1 MKFWDIW
8 EILMKTK
15 IIVEGKSD
23 AIFLKALIKKFQLK
37 NINIEISGN
46 ANKCEITKP
55 KTIKKIIENAKED
68 GYNKVIILIDKNTQ
82 FYCGMAPSSCVIDV
96 KKEYINKVLK
106 NLPADVIVVDEEIEC
121 WFILAE
127 EQNITNFYSSCEKNA
142 KQIFNTTSKQQLAQ
156 RAIKKLDT
164 ITKNRK
170 KNRSFDYFLQ
180 KIGI

>member
-1 MKFWDIW
+1 MKSWGIW

-15 IIVEGKSD
+15 IIVEGISD

-37 NINIEISGN
+37 NINVEISGN
-46 ANKCEITKP
+46 TKKCEITKS

-68 GYNKVIILIDKNTQ
+68 GYKKVIILIDKKTQ
-82 FYCGMAPSSCVIDV
+82 FNCGITPSSCVIDV

-106 NLPADVIVVDEEIEC
+106 NFSADVIVVDEEIEC

-127 EQNITNFYSSCEKNA
+127 QNITNFYKGCEKYA

-164 ITKNRK
+164 ITNNRK
-170 KNRSFDYFLQ
+170 KNKSFDYFLQ